1 MDRQADPPSWLRCDV
16 EQLGGPDRARGLP
29 RRQEVESSADRGPA
43 RRHRSQGARQDAR
56 PGDHR
61 RRAGRSIVDRL
72 HVPARDRQGEIR
84 REGAA
89 ARAHRRRA
97 IHHAERADLFRRQLS
112 DAGRRGPVPQPQ
124 AGRGHSDARQ
134 GVRALR
140 ALARGSADRRR
151 QPHLHSARRRAGAGR
166 AEEARL
172 MKNLIAAVL
181 FACAMPSVAQ
191 DYVAARKLSGTIR
204 VSGNDEMAALMKRWE
219 SGFRKF
225 HPGVRFEQWLKGADS
240 GMYGLEM
247 RTADM
252 ALMGRPI
259 NPYERYGVYERAWV
273 YPVEIEVATGSFN
286 RPHKSPAYTIF
297 VHKDNPLAKL
307 TVKQLD
313 RIFGAERAG
322 GWNALTWDLSAA
334 RSKADNIRTWGQLGL
349 TGEWASKP
357 IHVYGPPNLG
367 AGTTTYFQSR
377 VMGGGEIFN
386 EDLREY
392 ADRPRM
398 IADLAGDR
406 YGIAYTAQG
415 YGTPG
420 VKVVAIGEKDAGPF
434 VAPTRASVSN
444 RRYPL
449 SRPVYIYYAIDN
461 EKTEIAKPRVDP
473 KVREFLRY
481 VLSPQGQQAVAAEGV
496 YLPLTRSV
504 IDEQLK
510 KLDFDGVPPERQL
523 LEDD

>member
-1 MDRQADPPSWLRCDV
+1 
-16 EQLGGPDRARGLP
+16 
-29 RRQEVESSADRGPA
+29 
-43 RRHRSQGARQDAR
+43 
-56 PGDHR
+56 
-61 RRAGRSIVDRL
+61 
-72 HVPARDRQGEIR
+72 
-84 REGAA
+84 
-89 ARAHRRRA
+89 
-97 IHHAERADLFRRQLS
+97 
-112 DAGRRGPVPQPQ
+112 
-124 AGRGHSDARQ
+124 
-134 GVRALR
+134 
-140 ALARGSADRRR
+140 
-151 QPHLHSARRRAGAGR
+151 
-166 AEEARL
+166 

-225 HPGVRFEQWLKGADS
+225 HPGVRFEQWLKGTDS

-273 YPVEIEVATGSFN
+273 YPVGIEVATGSFA
-286 RPHKSPAYTIF
+286 RPHKSPAYTVF

-313 RIFGAERAG
+313 GIFGAERGG
-322 GWNALTWDLSAA
+322 GWKALTWDESAA
-334 RSKADNIRTWGQLGL
+334 HTKDQNIRTWGQLGL
-349 TGEWASKP
+349 AGEWADKP
-357 IHVYGPPNLG
+357 IRVYGPPNLG
-367 AGTTTYFQSR
+367 AGTITYFQQK
-377 VMGGGEIFN
+377 VMGGGAIFN

-392 ADRPRM
+392 ADRARM
-398 IADLAGDR
+398 IADLGGDR
-406 YGIAYTAQG
+406 YGIAYAALAYRST
-415 YGTPG
+415 G
-420 VKVVAIGEKDAGPF
+420 VKPLALADTSAGPF
-434 VAPTRASVSN
+434 VPPTRESVAN
-444 RRYPL
+444 RSYPL
-449 SRPVYIYYAIDN
+449 ARPVYIYYTIDN
-461 EKTEIAKPRVDP
+461 EKTEIANPRVDP

-510 KLDFDGVPPERQL
+510 KLDFEGVPPERKL
-523 LEDD
+523 LKDD